1 LDPAPPTS
9 IEFIVLSRCDHVD
22 GLYDEKSFKYYH
34 GCLLHVMA
42 ISENE
47 GLMER
52 AGLGV
57 IHIVAWVAS
66 TPEEKVVF
74 LR

>member
-1 LDPAPPTS
+1 
-9 IEFIVLSRCDHVD
+9 
-22 GLYDEKSFKYYH
+22 
-34 GCLLHVMA
+34 MA
-42 ISENE
+42 VSENE

-52 AGLGV
+52 VGLGI

>member
-1 LDPAPPTS
+1 M
-9 IEFIVLSRCDHVD
+9 LSRCDHVD
-22 GLYDEKSFKYYH
+22 GLYDEESLKHYR